1 MFRRGDLVKVRNNA
15 AIPALAGA
23 TGIII
28 RHLGLNPT
36 QVITGAGE
44 HDGFYYEVNV
54 AAQGNQVLL
63 ERELTLLRKADKNV

>member
-1 MFRRGDLVKVRNNA
+1 VFHAGDLVQVKASA
-15 AIPALAGA
+15 AIIALAGS

-28 RHLGLNPT
+28 RNLGSDPT
-36 QVITGAGE
+36 QVITGTGE
-44 HDGFYYEVNV
+44 HEGFYYEVNI